1 MIRKLTPIILAA
13 ILTACASPG
22 TQQAPADTTTSG
34 GGSMS
39 SGSTQPGT
47 CDAQAV
53 QNLVGQQYTESLDS
67 DIQSGA
73 GANQI
78 RVLKPGQVMT
88 MEYNPARVNVII
100 EDNGA
105 ISAIRCG

>member
-1 MIRKLTPIILAA
+1 MIRKLTPVILAA

-34 GGSMS
+34 GGMS

-47 CDAQAV
+47 CDGQAV
-53 QNLVGQQYTESLDS
+53 QNLVGQQYSESLDS

-88 MEYNPARVNVII
+88 MEYNPGRVNVII